1 MTAAPSGQHHEPTTS
16 VRILVIA
23 KAPVP
28 GLAKTRLA
36 ASVGDLGAA
45 ELAAAGLLDTLEA
58 SRAASADCVIAL
70 TGDMDRACR
79 ASDINDALRDWTVLW
94 QRGDGFDER
103 LAGAHLDAGDGP
115 TIQIGMDTP
124 QVSASMLHEAGSLLA
139 DHDTVL
145 GPAEDGGWWV
155 FGRHRAA
162 DADALRGVPMSTDS
176 TCDDTRS
183 ALLARGL
190 SVGTAR
196 TLRDVDEVADAQQVA
211 AAAPHMRFAQVWQA
225 QGGVR

>member
-1 MTAAPSGQHHEPTTS
+1 MSASLSGGPVVSERS
-16 VRILVIA
+16 LRILVIA

-36 ASVGDLGAA
+36 TAVGDRGAA

-58 SRAASADCVIAL
+58 SREASDDCVIAL

-79 ASDINDALRDWTVLW
+79 SREIRAALADWTVLW

-103 LAGAHLDAGDGP
+103 LAYAHLDAGDGP
-115 TIQIGMDTP
+115 VIQIGMDTP
-124 QVSASMLHEAGSLLA
+124 QITAAMLRETGSLLA
-139 DHDTVL
+139 DNDTVL

-155 FGRHRAA
+155 FGRHKAA
-162 DADALRGVPMSTDS
+162 HAQTLLGVPMSTDS

-183 ALLARGL
+183 ALLSRDL

-196 TLRDVDEVADAQQVA
+196 TLQDVDLLADAQEVA
-211 AAAPHMRFAQVWQA
+211 AGAPHTRFAQVWQA
-225 QGGVR
+225 QGGSK